1 MRGSIPGRRLQTVI
15 KIESGKML
23 KRGCVF
29 TVAIAIL
36 PIILSNILDINGIA
50 FLGTSVIIIT
60 GTVIETYNELY
71 AASPCQRRAEE
82 A

>member
-1 MRGSIPGRRLQTVI
+1 
-15 KIESGKML
+15 ML

-71 AASPCQRRAEE
+71 AASLASAERKKLDKGGLL
-82 A
+82 